1 MPSLSFKRQFIPAI
15 KAGLAI
21 RAQGRDPFPGE
32 ACKLQTIRAR
42 GKRAFKIGDT
52 LYLGVGM
59 RTSSYER
66 IGTAICR
73 EVLQIQICPSARG
86 VSLEHRDATHSYFL
100 PLTDDAIAE
109 LAAADGFSSIG
120 AFFDFF
126 TTQYGPGSFC
136 GQLIKW

>member
-15 KAGLAI
+15 KAGLEV
-21 RAQGRDPFPGE
+21 RAFGRDPYPGE

-42 GKRAFKIGDT
+42 GKRPYKVGDT

-66 IGTAICR
+66 IGTATCR
-73 EVLQIQICPSARG
+73 EVTPIDIDPYRLEVRMPSGSTWLDLSPDEVHA
-86 VSLEHRDATHSYFL
+86 
-100 PLTDDAIAE
+100 
-109 LAAADGFSSIG
+109 LALADGFAHSG
-120 AFFDFF
+120 EFFQFF
-126 TTQYGPGSFC
+126 SDNYPGGTFS